1 MGLLLGGLKHAL
13 ETTVS
18 KCKAYLIKKEVLAMT
33 LNFVPMEF
41 QLRTDRLDLNMWEE
55 SDAVWMR
62 QLVGERGVEIPTL
75 DEARSQII
83 NMRNRAAESGIS
95 LLTIRRLNEGDF
107 IGYCGLIIGRSTL
120 EEPEIAYEL
129 FRSAHGKGY
138 ATEAASVV
146 LDAAIATGRR
156 KLWSTVRIW
165 NNASFRVLEK
175 LGFERHHSTWDER
188 GEIVWNVREL

>member
-1 MGLLLGGLKHAL
+1 MK
-13 ETTVS
+13 
-18 KCKAYLIKKEVLAMT
+18 
-33 LNFVPMEF
+33 F
-41 QLRTDRLDLNMWEE
+41 QLKTERLDLSMWEE

-62 QLVGERGVEIPTL
+62 KLVGERGVEMPTL
-75 DEARSQII
+75 DEARSQIV
-83 NMRNRAAESGIS
+83 NMRERAAESGIS
-95 LLTIRRLNEGDF
+95 LLTIRRRKEGDF

-129 FRSAHGKGY
+129 FRSTHGKGY

-146 LDAAIATGRR
+146 LDAAIATGRGR
-156 KLWSTVRIW
+156 LWSTVGIW